1 MTDQPSTPKW
11 KFDESVT
18 SVFSDMLRRSI
29 PQYGVMREA
38 VFDIGCHFARDGTHI
53 LDLGCSRGDALVP
66 FVHQFGSRC
75 RYLGLEVSKPMLVA
89 ARERFKIEIEQ
100 GFVSIEERD
109 LLDPFP
115 DVQTSVTLSVLTL
128 QFVPVEHRLRI
139 LTDIH
144 ANMVPGGA
152 LILVEKV
159 LGSGTDVAD
168 LMTDLYHRL
177 KTSHGYTQEEVERKR
192 LALEGVL
199 VPLTAEQ
206 NARLLLQAGFKQLD
220 CFWRWMNFGG
230 WLAIK

>member
-1 MTDQPSTPKW
+1 MTDQPDTTKW
-11 KFDESVT
+11 EFNESVT

-38 VFDIGCHFARDGTHI
+38 VFDIGCRFAKDGTHI

-66 FVHQFGSRC
+66 FVHQFGHRC

-89 ARERFKIEIEQ
+89 ARERFKTEIAE
-100 GFVSIEERD
+100 GIVNIEERD

-115 DVQTSVTLSVLTL
+115 DVKTSVTLSVLTL

-144 ANMVPGGA
+144 ANMLPGGA

-159 LGSGTDVAD
+159 LGSGADVAT

-177 KTSHGYTQEEVERKR
+177 KTRHGYTREEVERKR

-199 VPLTAEQ
+199 VPMTAEQ
-206 NARLLLQAGFKQLD
+206 NTQLLRQAGFKQYD

-230 WLAIK
+230 WLAVK

>member
-1 MTDQPSTPKW
+1 MSEQGNTPKW
-11 KFDESVT
+11 EFNESVT

-38 VFDIGCHFARDGTHI
+38 VFDIGCHFAQDGTHI

-66 FVHQFGSRC
+66 FVHQFGGRC
-75 RYLGLEVSKPMLVA
+75 RYLGLEVSKPMLAA
-89 ARERFKIEIEQ
+89 ARERFKTEIAQ
-100 GFVSIEERD
+100 GIVEIEERD

-115 DVQTSVTLSVLTL
+115 IVQSSVTLSVLTL

-139 LTDIH
+139 LTDIY

-159 LGSGTDVAD
+159 LGSGADVAE

-177 KTSHGYTQEEVERKR
+177 KTRHGYTQEEVERKR

-199 VPLTAEQ
+199 VPMTAEQ
-206 NARLLLQAGFKQLD
+206 NTQLLLQAGFKQFD
-220 CFWRWMNFGG
+220 CFWRWMNFAG
-230 WLAIK
+230 WLAVK